1 MWKFNLLGRWG
12 AGERQKGFWIHF
24 KHCLQGRCEG
34 ENTSPLLWMT
44 LSALRSWP
52 WCRSAQAATTN
63 YQTEWLKQQ
72 TFISH
77 SLEAAGQRSAWQQGQ
92 VLARALPGC
101 RWPASPHV
109 LTWWKRLLRP
119 LGSLWH
125 GHLSM
130 FYNLIHIFPLRIYI
144 FSYSIMNLG
153 KSHKWP
159 GLQCLHFWRKKV
171 ELYYINFCLVH
182 WSTYINIM
190 LKKHCIIGL
199 GKKFLLSL
207 FSFDKKILNGLFG
220 QPNIM

>member
-119 LGSLWH
+119 LGSLWQATDTH
-125 GHLSM
+125 KGSTLMTSLPPKGPTSQSH
-130 FYNLIHIFPLRIYI
+130 HIRGSN
-144 FSYSIMNLG
+144 FSMNLG
-153 KSHKWP
+153 GGTQTFHA
-159 GLQCLHFWRKKV
+159 
-171 ELYYINFCLVH
+171 
-182 WSTYINIM
+182 
-190 LKKHCIIGL
+190 
-199 GKKFLLSL
+199 
-207 FSFDKKILNGLFG
+207 
-220 QPNIM
+220 